1 MKTTTRKRP
10 ANRPAVRKATRTTTN
25 KATPAPAPVPDPAP
39 TTTPTAA
46 ATVHKV
52 LSYARR
58 PAVAGL
64 VAAVLVGLL
73 VLLVTELRGDR
84 YQARVGLLAEPA
96 APGTAAVPQYGEVVA
111 LTLPAL
117 VELAR
122 SPSVVGSAAATTGL
136 PPDELSDGLSVELV
150 PASGLARLA
159 VIGPSAEQSGAAAT
173 AIARAMIDADLL
185 APAGALRLLDERP
198 DITQV
203 APDRPLGLGLA
214 LAAAA
219 VAGVAT
225 GALRHLRRG
234 RAGEHAVH
242 TALAA
247 AGVRRPVTTLSAT
260 DPELAGRL
268 RTLCDAAARPVRVV
282 PVAPDLAAQAE
293 ALAGQLPGMSA
304 ETSAEPSADAVVVVA
319 RAGRRQDE
327 LGAVAGVLPGAV
339 VVVAVVLA

>member
-1 MKTTTRKRP
+1 
-10 ANRPAVRKATRTTTN
+10 V
-25 KATPAPAPVPDPAP
+25 
-39 TTTPTAA
+39 
-46 ATVHKV
+46 
-52 LSYARR
+52 
-58 PAVAGL
+58 VAGL

-136 PPDELSDGLSVELV
+136 PPDEVIDGISVELV

-159 VIGPSAEQSGAAAT
+159 VVGPSAEQSGAAAT

-234 RAGEHAVH
+234 QAGEHAVH

-247 AGVRRPVTTLSAT
+247 AGVRGPVTTLSAT

-268 RTLCDAAARPVRVV
+268 RTLCDAAALPVRVV
-282 PVAPDLAAQAE
+282 PVAPDLAALAE
-293 ALAGQLPGMSA
+293 TLAGQLPESSA
-304 ETSAEPSADAVVVVA
+304 ETSADAVVVVA